1 MSDRKSIKEQIEE
14 YRLKYDLYEQI
25 LCTPEENKLF
35 NELSKQG
42 EKLPDDVYPLDP
54 DWRNVN
60 NSGKTEFCRLI
71 RPELTQEDIMEYLMY
86 KKLNMLKT
94 IKNCL
99 VFFTTLIIIVIIYFL
114 IIAALN

>member
-1 MSDRKSIKEQIEE
+1 MNDSKSIKEQIEE

-54 DWRNVN
+54 DWKNVN
-60 NSGKTEFCRLI
+60 NSDKTEFCRLV
-71 RPELTQEDIMEYLMY
+71 RPELTQEEITEYLMY
-86 KKLNMLKT
+86 KKLDMLKT
-94 IKNCL
+94 IKNCV
-99 VFFTTLIIIVIIYFL
+99 VFFTVLIIIGIILSFL
-114 IIAALN
+114 L

>member
-1 MSDRKSIKEQIEE
+1 MNESKSVKLQIEE

-25 LCTPEENKLF
+25 LCTPKENKLF

-54 DWRNVN
+54 DWRKVN
-60 NSGKTEFCRLI
+60 NSDSTEFCRLI
-71 RPELTQEDIMEYLMY
+71 RPDLTQNDIMEYLMY

-94 IKNCL
+94 IKNCI
-99 VFFTTLIIIVIIYFL
+99 VFFTVLMIIGIILFVL
-114 IIAALN
+114 ALN